1 MTAKKRKKRVNQF
14 GVIAICM
21 VLVVF
26 TCVLSVKTVQLQ
38 EKQKQYD
45 TRIQVLERQI
55 SEEEQYAAQLE
66 EERIYVQTKQYVEK
80 IAREKLGLVNAD
92 ELLVKPREQ

>member
-1 MTAKKRKKRVNQF
+1 MNQF

-21 VLVVF
+21 VLVDF
-26 TCVLSVKTVQLQ
+26 TCVLSVKTVQLRA
-38 EKQKQYD
+38 KQKQYD

-66 EERIYVQTKQYVEK
+66 EERVYVQTKQYVEK

-92 ELLVKPREQ
+92 ELLVKPRGE